1 MEQPATVTP
10 EVQPTTQEKP
20 NGKEE
25 KKEEVLVKPE
35 GEVKKEDIS
44 TSTRLAALAKRE
56 KEIVKREKNAK
67 AMLDRASFLE
77 KNFEEIKKS
86 PKKALQE
93 LGMTF
98 EQFSTM
104 FLSEIEP
111 DGKKTAEDMI
121 KEVVEKVDQ
130 KFSQLE
136 EEKSKQK
143 QEEEAK
149 AIATFK
155 KDLEKDV
162 KSQGDKYELI
172 QLNEAYDTVYEVIEN
187 YWKETFDE
195 ETGQGQYLTVEQA
208 ADQVEKYLEEQVSK
222 FMKAKKFAKKEE
234 PVVEVKEPPKTLTNK
249 SVSNGFAPSENKL
262 LTREESIRRAAKMI
276 KFK

>member
-1 MEQPATVTP
+1 MEQQPVT

-35 GEVKKEDIS
+35 GEVKKEDIL

-67 AMLDRASFLE
+67 AMLDKASFLE
-77 KNFEEIKKS
+77 KNLESIKKS

-136 EEKSKQK
+136 EEKSKEK

-234 PVVEVKEPPKTLTNK
+234 PVVEVKEPTKTLTNK